1 MKFTP
6 ACFQCQVEFLSRTL
20 LSSFSWYI
28 RSNCKKIGRLHYFSS
43 VFLLQQAAF
52 RAARCCIFF
61 IRFELLLFHLRN
73 LCILSLLQMRSAC
86 WIISLTR
93 KNTIQ
98 NSKKLEENTHSPPP
112 KIKKRWRHYWMVRG
126 SWFFLF
132 LCFCFAFWIISLC
145 QFDRK
150 RSENQK
156 RQKNK
161 LKFAVCT
168 APTVS
173 HLESRLPGDLLVDI
187 LYV

>member
-43 VFLLQQAAF
+43 VFLFLQAAF

-112 KIKKRWRHYWMVRG
+112 QNQKTLETLLDGPRIVVLFV
-126 SWFFLF
+126 SLFLF
-132 LCFCFAFWIISLC
+132 C
-145 QFDRK
+145 
-150 RSENQK
+150 
-156 RQKNK
+156 
-161 LKFAVCT
+161 
-168 APTVS
+168 
-173 HLESRLPGDLLVDI
+173 I
-187 LYV
+187 LDYITLSV